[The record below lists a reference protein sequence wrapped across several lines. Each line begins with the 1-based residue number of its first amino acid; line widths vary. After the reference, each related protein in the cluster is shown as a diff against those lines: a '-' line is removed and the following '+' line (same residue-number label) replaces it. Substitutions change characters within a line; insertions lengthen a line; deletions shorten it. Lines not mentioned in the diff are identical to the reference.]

1 MIRERNPLPP
11 GEVAAKPTERA
22 PIRKAAAAATRSRA
36 FFDLDPLHRFAVP
49 LPRWGGFLI
58 AASLLAIPAFAQ
70 QDTKIENPFRGV
82 MQDRTARTPD
92 ERLYVEKCSMCHRQ
106 MGMGTVILAR
116 RMDSKVARLEV
127 RTDLTAEYITLT
139 VRQGIGNMPRISRAE
154 VSDAQLA
161 RIAGYL
167 TKVRVR

>member
-1 MIRERNPLPP
+1 MKWYLRRHCERSAAIQRRALPP
-11 GEVAAKPTERA
+11 G
-22 PIRKAAAAATRSRA
+22 
-36 FFDLDPLHRFAVP
+36 LLRFARNDEWTWV
-49 LPRWGGFLI
+49 RTAM
-58 AASLLAIPAFAQ
+58 AALALLFAIPAFAQ

-82 MQDRTARTPD
+82 MQDRTSRSAD

-116 RMDSKVARLEV
+116 RMDPKVARLEV

-154 VSDAQLA
+154 VSDPELA
-161 RIAGYL
+161 RITRYFLKNNGE
-167 TKVRVR
+167 TVK

>member
-1 MIRERNPLPP
+1 
-11 GEVAAKPTERA
+11 
-22 PIRKAAAAATRSRA
+22 
-36 FFDLDPLHRFAVP
+36 
-49 LPRWGGFLI
+49 
-58 AASLLAIPAFAQ
+58 
-70 QDTKIENPFRGV
+70 

-116 RMDSKVARLEV
+116 RMDPKVARLEV

-154 VSDAQLA
+154 VSDPELA
-161 RIAGYL
+161 RITRYL
-167 TKVRVR
+167 LKNNGETVK